1 MIMKKVF
8 SILAVTAAL
17 TLSSCAVVSYSNT
30 ATTAKSQKVGV
41 AKKRVWF
48 GLAFNV
54 DVSAA
59 TAARN
64 GGISKI
70 ATVDFAV
77 RRGPFSTSYI
87 TRVTGE

>member
-1 MIMKKVF
+1 MKKVF

-17 TLSSCAVVSYSNT
+17 SLSSCAVVGYTNMVTS
-30 ATTAKSQKVGV
+30 AKSQKVGV

-64 GGISKI
+64 GGITKI
-70 ATVDFAV
+70 STVDFAV
-77 RRGPFSTSYI
+77 RRGLISTSFV